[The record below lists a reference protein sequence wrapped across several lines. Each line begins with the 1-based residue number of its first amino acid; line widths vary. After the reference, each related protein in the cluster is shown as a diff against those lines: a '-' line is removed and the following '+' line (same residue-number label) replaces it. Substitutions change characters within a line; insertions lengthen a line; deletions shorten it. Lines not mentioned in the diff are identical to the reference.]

1 MSACEMIIADQ
12 LIVKTLLTDKNPNP
26 LAPFAS
32 VMPMLITDPRY
43 VLLSSQSE
51 REAAFNEWC
60 RETARKARLAKSSPT
75 APAAA
80 ANGDLVTDT
89 TQQNNS
95 ILDPA
100 AAKQHSRDAY
110 ESLLKAEVTSTRIT
124 WDEFRR
130 KWKKDR
136 RFFSFGRDERERE
149 KVFRIWLKDLGE
161 RKLPYSVFPL
171 PNQGT
176 HRYFTGKRAQARK
189 AEFDFM
195 ELLKSKASIIPIT
208 ANSQWKDVGTFHF

>member
-1 MSACEMIIADQ
+1 
-12 LIVKTLLTDKNPNP
+12 
-26 LAPFAS
+26 
-32 VMPMLITDPRY
+32 MPMLITDPRY
-43 VLLSSQSE
+43 ILLSSQSE

-60 RETARKARLAKSSPT
+60 RETARKARLTKLSPI

-80 ANGDLVTDT
+80 ANGDLVTDA
-89 TQQNNS
+89 TQQDRS
-95 ILDPA
+95 LLDPA

-110 ESLLKAEVTSTRIT
+110 ESLLKTEVSSTRLT

-161 RKLPYSVFPL
+161 RKPPYSVFALADP
-171 PNQGT
+171 GS
-176 HRYFTGKRAQARK
+176 H
-189 AEFDFM
+189 
-195 ELLKSKASIIPIT
+195 
-208 ANSQWKDVGTFHF
+208 